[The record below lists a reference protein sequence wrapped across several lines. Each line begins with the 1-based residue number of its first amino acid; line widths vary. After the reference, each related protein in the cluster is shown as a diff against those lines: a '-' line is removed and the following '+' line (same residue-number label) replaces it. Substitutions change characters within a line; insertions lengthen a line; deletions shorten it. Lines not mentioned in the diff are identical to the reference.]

1 MGHRFLHNFANKF
14 SCKSQRKN
22 NGKRPGTNFALIQ
35 ERHDPTTT
43 ILLRRGDYD
52 ILSEPPDRVPNCA
65 NPLSNHPKLPE
76 RIQIC
81 YVATILFFVGEVCLC
96 TGASSANGQKPGSG
110 KQVKACISNSLHV
123 YLWQKATR
131 QSRIHSVIAET
142 TCLRNPH
149 RASGRNNG
157 GGTVDDT
164 VTTHGSDWFLIDH
177 YGAVMRLEIMGG
189 Y

>member
-164 VTTHGSDWFLIDH
+164 VTTHGSD
-177 YGAVMRLEIMGG
+177 
-189 Y
+189 